1 MSKKQT
7 IKFEN
12 KVQEVRKNTIV
23 LDEGSG
29 KVINDLWIEFNAIK
43 TERDHASWS
52 EKIKNTMF
60 GTYGS
65 IPLLEVINKFEPKY
79 PNDVI
84 KRDFITEIEDSLNIP
99 KNIRTYKKNI
109 LNPLQDRKFAEDGM
123 VGKFIFQF
131 KQSENN

>member
-7 IKFEN
+7 IKIEN
-12 KVQEVRKNTIV
+12 QEVRNNTIV
-23 LDEGSG
+23 LDEGYG
-29 KVINDLWIEFNAIK
+29 KVINDLWIEYNNIK
-43 TERDHASWS
+43 TESNYTSWAD
-52 EKIKNTMF
+52 KIRTTKF

-65 IPLLEVINKFEPKY
+65 ISLLETINKFEPKY

-84 KRDFITEIEDSLNIP
+84 KKDFITEIEDALNIP
-99 KNIRTYKKNI
+99 KNIRTYKKKPA
-109 LNPLQDRKFAEDGM
+109 NPLQDRKFAEDGM